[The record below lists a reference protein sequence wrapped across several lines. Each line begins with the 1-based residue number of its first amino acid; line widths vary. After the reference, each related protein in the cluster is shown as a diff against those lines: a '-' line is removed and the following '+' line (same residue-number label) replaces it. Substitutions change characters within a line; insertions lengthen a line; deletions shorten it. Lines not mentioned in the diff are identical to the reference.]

1 MLIEDVDKTSD
12 WRFVSYEK
20 IADGIDRLKLSVEDY
35 RYLKKY
41 EWVVTEKI
49 HGSNFAG
56 ITDGINIRYS
66 KRKEM
71 LLPDDNFFNHRV
83 MANKI
88 IDRVEEVYKTISHMY
103 RNIQRITIYG
113 ELFGGCYPH
122 VEVAVNR
129 EVEAVQTG
137 VYYSPDIEFCA
148 FDIAVE
154 SGNERKYLD
163 YDAAVNIFEKAGLM
177 YAKPLFKGSFEK
189 ASDYPVGFESNI
201 PKLLGLPPL
210 NFENKAEGIVIKPVK
225 PILIKTAKGI
235 VRPIIKKKIAEFEE
249 ESRFH
254 EATDWSVKYTGYNV
268 CTDDMLE
275 SIITEMRGMIN
286 ENRLNNVISKVGRI
300 HKNEYGNVLTKL
312 LIEDAVESFNSKY
325 DNYLSL
331 LNRKQ
336 EGKLQEALKLEIDKL
351 LSVGVDK
358 IVSG

>member
-12 WRFVSYEK
+12 WKFISYEK
-20 IADGIDRLKLSVEDY
+20 IAEGIDRLKLSVEDY

-49 HGSNFAG
+49 HGSNFAV
-56 ITDGINIRYS
+56 ITDGINIRYA

-71 LLPDDNFFNHRV
+71 LLSDDNFFNHRV
-83 MANKI
+83 LVNI
-88 IDRVEEVYKTISHMY
+88 IIGKVEKVYETILNMEKSTE
-103 RNIQRITIYG
+103 RITIYG
-113 ELFGGCYPH
+113 ELFGGYYPH
-122 VEVAVNR
+122 AEVAVNR

-163 YDAAVNIFEKAGLM
+163 YNIAVNIFEKAGLM

-201 PKLLGLPPL
+201 PQLLGLPPL

-225 PILIKTAKGI
+225 PVFIKTAKGI
-235 VRPIIKKKIAEFEE
+235 ARPIIKKKIAEFEE

-254 EATDWSVKYTGYNV
+254 GANNWSTKYSGYAV
-268 CTDDMLE
+268 CTDEMLE
-275 SIITEMRGMIN
+275 SIISEIRGMIN
-286 ENRLNNVISKVGRI
+286 KNRLNNVISKVGRI
-300 HKNEYGNVLTKL
+300 HKSEYKNELTKQL
-312 LIEDAVESFNSKY
+312 LDDAFESFNSKY
-325 DNYLSL
+325 DNYLTL
-331 LNRKQ
+331 LNQKQ
-336 EGKLQEALKLEIDKL
+336 VGKLQDALKEEIDKL
-351 LSVGVDK
+351 LSVGVDI